1 MKYGNLKYTKAIAL
15 MVVTGLSLS
24 ACDDFL
30 DRLSKTIEDGLK
42 GISGEEH
49 TITSISL
56 AKLKEMKAKLASGYT
71 SFWS

>member
-30 DRLSKTIEDGLK
+30 DRPVEDSYNVDNFYLNDAQLYQAVNP
-42 GISGEEH
+42 IYNSP
-49 TITSISL
+49 
-56 AKLKEMKAKLASGYT
+56 
-71 SFWS
+71 W